1 MFFYRIDFSRV
12 YKKIFKY
19 MDIIIFFSELMDFI
33 DDVQDVEINKGVL
46 THKGVNVSEIAFIK
60 KK

>member
-1 MFFYRIDFSRV
+1 
-12 YKKIFKY
+12 
-19 MDIIIFFSELMDFI
+19 MDFI

>member
-1 MFFYRIDFSRV
+1 
-12 YKKIFKY
+12 
-19 MDIIIFFSELMDFI
+19 MDFI

-46 THKGVNVSEIAFIK
+46 TYKGVNVSEIAFIK